1 MACGTNDTPF
11 YRYIES
17 LENKNNDGDIDLTTK
32 GLMEKAETKYE
43 ELEEKNKFLSKG
55 TKGLQQSGDDIVAL
69 RAEIEELKTRG
80 TTRTSRRTGRGLP
93 DWVTKKPTD
102 GKVTKEMNGKTYHW
116 CEGDAGKNHSP
127 KWVIHK
133 PSECTHLKKPPPNGA
148 DDKKSENVAPT
159 WTTSMLADL
168 QDEE

>member
-55 TKGLQQSGDDIVAL
+55 TKGLQESGDDIVAL

-80 TTRTSRRTGRGLP
+80 TTRTSRSTHRAWPSGL
-93 DWVTKKPTD
+93 
-102 GKVTKEMNGKTYHW
+102 GHQETYRW
-116 CEGDAGKNHSP
+116 
-127 KWVIHK
+127 
-133 PSECTHLKKPPPNGA
+133 
-148 DDKKSENVAPT
+148 
-159 WTTSMLADL
+159 
-168 QDEE
+168 